1 MAVFGTVEDLPE
13 AEFRAT
19 MAGIEF
25 QQAIVDMNLERK
37 RARKDP
43 ISIGVGI
50 NTGTLLTF
58 SNFLSYHITWQ

>member
-25 QQAIVDMNLERK
+25 QQAILDMNQERK

-43 ISIGVGI
+43 IAIGVGI
-50 NTGTLLTF
+50 NTGRSL
-58 SNFLSYHITWQ
+58 

>member
-1 MAVFGTVEDLPE
+1 MAVFGTVEDQAE

-25 QQAIVDMNLERK
+25 QIAISEMNQERK

-43 ISIGVGI
+43 IAIGVGI
-50 NTGTLLTF
+50 NTG
-58 SNFLSYHITWQ
+58 NNI